1 MVLFESRELKELRR
15 ENDILRKKNS
25 ELHEKVC
32 KQDVELFNVYG
43 LEAMNELTDR
53 LNLSSA
59 QESELHLLFSIKRAR
74 IIGVPENEIL
84 HNLEEIE
91 KFFTSEEV

>member
-1 MVLFESRELKELRR
+1 MFESRELKELRR

-43 LEAMNELTDR
+43 LEAMNELTER

-74 IIGVPENEIL
+74 LCGVPENEIL